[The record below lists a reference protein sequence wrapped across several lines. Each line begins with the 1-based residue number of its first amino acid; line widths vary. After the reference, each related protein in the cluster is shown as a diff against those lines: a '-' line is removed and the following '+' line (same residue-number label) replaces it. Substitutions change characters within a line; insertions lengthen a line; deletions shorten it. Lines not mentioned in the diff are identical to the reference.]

1 MRIFKKMKKFLYAL
15 ILFLFG
21 QNSFGEILEIYTWKP
36 YPGRSEE
43 LLRTFEEAAAIH
55 AKLGIGVTINALGLG
70 TSQDMD
76 YVLRY
81 DDLESYGR
89 LKDANLNNEEW
100 NTFLAKVRANP
111 SGELVSSWSANNIDS
126 SNTAD
131 DFTEEGQVIAFFR
144 WQPAPGAAG
153 LQAMIQSATRAKPIH
168 EDLGARIETYQ
179 INSGENRGQV
189 LYLMIYDNFS
199 DMAKTTAAMASSSE
213 WRSLQSE
220 NNNSPNY
227 GTLVFNGQAMTVRS
241 WD

>member
-1 MRIFKKMKKFLYAL
+1 MKKFLFSL
-15 ILFLFG
+15 SVILFA
-21 QNSFGEILEIYTWKP
+21 QNSLGEILEVYTWKP

-111 SGELVSSWSANNIDS
+111 SGELVSSWSANNIDLNS
-126 SNTAD
+126 MKMTLPKKAKLSRFFGGSRRLWCGW
-131 DFTEEGQVIAFFR
+131 FTNYDSRRFR
-144 WQPAPGAAG
+144 
-153 LQAMIQSATRAKPIH
+153 I
-168 EDLGARIETYQ
+168 
-179 INSGENRGQV
+179 
-189 LYLMIYDNFS
+189 
-199 DMAKTTAAMASSSE
+199 
-213 WRSLQSE
+213 RS
-220 NNNSPNY
+220 PY
-227 GTLVFNGQAMTVRS
+227 MKA
-241 WD
+241 